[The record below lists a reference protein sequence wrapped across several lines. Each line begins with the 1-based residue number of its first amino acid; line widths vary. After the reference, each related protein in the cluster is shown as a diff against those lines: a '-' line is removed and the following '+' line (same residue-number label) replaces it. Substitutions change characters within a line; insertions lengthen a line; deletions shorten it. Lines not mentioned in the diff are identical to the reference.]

1 MSLEYRQKF
10 ADLIIGKITPSSIVG
25 RGGYK
30 YPKSVASSWLLK
42 QIHNFE
48 NPNCKLSECFVMTSG
63 KPFPS
68 EAKAMQSTHFQSLL
82 SGTFQLLADRAYVSD
97 YGVMPSPCG
106 NGGYIA
112 YIDIRYTKH

>member
-1 MSLEYRQKF
+1 MSLEYKQNF
-10 ADLIIGKITPSSIVG
+10 SDLMASKITPASIVG

-42 QIHNFE
+42 QIHNNE
-48 NPNCKLSECFVMTSG
+48 NPNCKVSECFVMTSG

-68 EAKAMQSTHFQSLL
+68 EVKAMQSTQYQSLL
-82 SGTFQLLADRAYVSD
+82 SGTPQLLADRAYVSD

-106 NGGYIA
+106 NGGYIV
-112 YIDIRYTKH
+112 YVDISYTKH